1 MGNQPRPFTMIPF
14 GAPGVG
20 KSNLLNKLLGRY
32 AFESSSEVTSGVT
45 KDISFGQGPAFG
57 IEGNP
62 LLRVYDLP
70 GVGDIELP
78 TAQIIYDIK
87 RKIGTEQEIDAALVV
102 VKLTDVRTSIQEMY
116 AIKSIKTMIDNVE
129 PKNTFMILTH
139 CDLLKPSEKV
149 ISGKLASFNRY
160 GPLKIQPENVVEFD
174 DSTKSLEKFVE
185 KL

>member
-70 GVGDIELP
+70 GVGDI
-78 TAQIIYDIK
+78 DIK

-116 AIKSIKTMIDNVE
+116 AIKSIRTMIDNVE

-139 CDLLKPSEKV
+139 CDLLKPSEEV
-149 ISGKLASFNRY
+149 ISGKLGSFNRY